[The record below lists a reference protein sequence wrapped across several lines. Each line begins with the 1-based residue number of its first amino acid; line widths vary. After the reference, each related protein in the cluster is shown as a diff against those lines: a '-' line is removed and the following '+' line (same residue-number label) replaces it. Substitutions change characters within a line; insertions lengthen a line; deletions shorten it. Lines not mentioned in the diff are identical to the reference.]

1 MPPTKDFYSVLGV
14 GSSSSQDEI
23 KKAYRK
29 LAKKYHPDANASD
42 PKAAERFKEIS
53 EANNVLGDVAKRKQ
67 YDEMRRLGAFD
78 GGGFGG
84 FNGGRS
90 SRSGGGYG
98 GTTAGGQTINF
109 QDFDIGGLGGLGD
122 LFSSMFGGGE
132 TRQSSRQRG
141 PEKGQTVEANLDI
154 PFRTAARGGK
164 VPIELEVSEECAT
177 CHGSGAAPG
186 ASLKICPECNGRGV
200 ISFGQGG
207 FAVNRT
213 CPVCLGRG
221 QIPTEPCPTCHGT
234 GEVRTRRK
242 VLINVPA
249 GVDTGSKIRLK
260 GQGGKGPQDGPPGD
274 LIITFNVLP
283 DKFYKRDGLDV
294 IATVP
299 LNIAQ
304 ATLGT
309 KISLKTLEGKRVAI
323 KIPPGT
329 PSGKRFRV
337 RGQGMQKGEKT
348 GDLIVEVAIQV
359 PEKLSEEQ
367 ERMMREFAESGGLKY

>member
-1 MPPTKDFYSVLGV
+1 MAPTKDFYSVLGV
-14 GSSSSQDEI
+14 GSGASQDEI

-78 GGGFGG
+78 GGFGGFGG
-84 FNGGRS
+84 GS
-90 SRSGGGYG
+90 SRGAGARGAG
-98 GTTAGGQTINF
+98 AGGQTINF

-122 LFSSMFGGGE
+122 LFSSMFGGGD
-132 TRQSSRQRG
+132 TRESARQRG
-141 PEKGQTVEANLDI
+141 PEKGQTVEATLDI

-164 VPIELEVSEECAT
+164 VPIELEVSEECPT
-177 CHGSGAAPG
+177 CHGTGAAPG
-186 ASLKICPECNGRGV
+186 ASLRICPECNGRGV

-221 QIPTEPCPTCHGT
+221 QVPTEPCPTCHGS
-234 GEVRTRRK
+234 GDVRVKRK

-249 GVDTGSKIRLK
+249 GVDTASKIRLK
-260 GQGGKGPQDGPPGD
+260 GQGGKGPQGGPAGD

-283 DKFYKRDGLDV
+283 DKFYRRDGLDV

-304 ATLGT
+304 AILGT
-309 KISLKTLEGKRVAI
+309 KISVKTLDGKKVAI

-337 RGQGMQKGEKT
+337 RSQGIQKGEKK
-348 GDLIVEVAIQV
+348 GDLIVEVSIQV

-367 ERMMREFAESGGLKY
+367 ERMMKEFAESGGMKY

>member
-1 MPPTKDFYSVLGV
+1 MAPTKDFYSVLGV
-14 GSSSSQDEI
+14 GSGASQDEI

-78 GGGFGG
+78 GGFGGFGG
-84 FNGGRS
+84 GS
-90 SRSGGGYG
+90 SRGAGARGAGG
-98 GTTAGGQTINF
+98 GGQTINF

-122 LFSSMFGGGE
+122 LFSSMFGGGDTRE
-132 TRQSSRQRG
+132 TARQRG
-141 PEKGQTVEANLDI
+141 PEKGQTVEATLDI

-164 VPIELEVSEECAT
+164 VPIELEMSEECPT
-177 CHGSGAAPG
+177 CHGTGAAPG
-186 ASLKICPECNGRGV
+186 ASLRICPECNGRGV

-221 QIPTEPCPTCHGT
+221 QVPTEPCPTCHGS
-234 GEVRTRRK
+234 GDVRVKRK

-249 GVDTGSKIRLK
+249 GVDTASKIRLK
-260 GQGGKGPQDGPPGD
+260 GQGGKGPQGGPAGD

-283 DKFYKRDGLDV
+283 DKFYRRDGLDV

-309 KISLKTLEGKRVAI
+309 KISVKTLDGKKVAI
-323 KIPPGT
+323 KIPSGT

-337 RGQGMQKGEKT
+337 RGQGIQKGEKK
-348 GDLIVEVAIQV
+348 GDLIVEVSIQV

-367 ERMMREFAESGGLKY
+367 ERMMKEFAESGGMKY

>member
-1 MPPTKDFYSVLGV
+1 MPQTKDFYSVLGV
-14 GSSSSQDEI
+14 GSGASQDEI

-53 EANNVLGDVAKRKQ
+53 EANNVLSDPEKRKQ

-78 GGGFGG
+78 GGFGGFGG
-84 FNGGRS
+84 GRS
-90 SRSGGGYG
+90 TRGAGARGGAGGG
-98 GTTAGGQTINF
+98 TSQTINF

-132 TRQSSRQRG
+132 DRRTARPSG

-164 VPIELEVSEECAT
+164 VPIELEVSEECPT

-207 FAVNRT
+207 FAVNRP

-221 QIPTEPCPTCHGT
+221 QVPTEPCPTCNGN
-234 GEVRTRRK
+234 GEIRARRK
-242 VLINVPA
+242 VLINVPP

-260 GQGGKGPQDGPPGD
+260 GQGGKGTRNGPSGD
-274 LIITFNVLP
+274 LIITFNVQP
-283 DKFYKRDGLDV
+283 DKFFRRDGLDV

-309 KISLKTLEGKRVAI
+309 KISVRTLDGKKVAL

-337 RGQGMQKGEKT
+337 RGQGIEKGDKK
-348 GDLIVEVAIQV
+348 GDLIVEVSIQV

-367 ERMMREFAESGGLKY
+367 ERMMKEFAESGGMKY

>member
-1 MPPTKDFYSVLGV
+1 MAPTKDFYSVLGV
-14 GSSSSQDEI
+14 GSGASQDEI

-78 GGGFGG
+78 GGFGGFGG
-84 FNGGRS
+84 GS
-90 SRSGGGYG
+90 SRGAGARGAGG
-98 GTTAGGQTINF
+98 GGQTINF

-122 LFSSMFGGGE
+122 LFSSMFGGGD
-132 TRQSSRQRG
+132 TRESARQRG
-141 PEKGQTVEANLDI
+141 PEKGQTVEATLDI

-164 VPIELEVSEECAT
+164 VPIELEVSEECPT
-177 CHGSGAAPG
+177 CHGTGAAPG
-186 ASLKICPECNGRGV
+186 ASLRICPECNGRGV

-221 QIPTEPCPTCHGT
+221 QVPTEPCPTCHGS
-234 GEVRTRRK
+234 GDVRVKRK

-249 GVDTGSKIRLK
+249 GVDTASKIRLK
-260 GQGGKGPQDGPPGD
+260 GQGGKGPQGGPAGD

-283 DKFYKRDGLDV
+283 DKFYRRDGLDV

-299 LNIAQ
+299 LNIPQ

-309 KISLKTLEGKRVAI
+309 KISVKTLDGKKVAI

-337 RGQGMQKGEKT
+337 RGQGIQKGEKK
-348 GDLIVEVAIQV
+348 GDLIIEVSIQV

-367 ERMMREFAESGGLKY
+367 ERMMREFAESGGMKY

>member
-1 MPPTKDFYSVLGV
+1 MAPTKDFYSVLGV
-14 GSSSSQDEI
+14 GSGASQDEV

-78 GGGFGG
+78 GGFGGFGG
-84 FNGGRS
+84 GTSRGAGTRGAGG
-90 SRSGGGYG
+90 
-98 GTTAGGQTINF
+98 GGQTINF

-122 LFSSMFGGGE
+122 LFSSMFSGGD
-132 TRQSSRQRG
+132 TRESARQRG
-141 PEKGQTVEANLDI
+141 PEKGQTVEATLDI

-164 VPIELEVSEECAT
+164 VPIELEVSEECPT
-177 CHGSGAAPG
+177 CHGTGAAPG
-186 ASLKICPECNGRGV
+186 ASLRICPECNGRGV

-221 QIPTEPCPTCHGT
+221 QVPTEPCPTCHGS
-234 GEVRTRRK
+234 GDVRVKRK

-249 GVDTGSKIRLK
+249 GVDTASKIRLK
-260 GQGGKGPQDGPPGD
+260 GQGGKGSHGGPAGD

-283 DKFYKRDGLDV
+283 DKFYRRDGLDV

-299 LNIAQ
+299 LNIPQ

-309 KISLKTLEGKRVAI
+309 KISVKTLDGKKVAI

-337 RGQGMQKGEKT
+337 RSQGIQKGEKK
-348 GDLIVEVAIQV
+348 GDLIVEVSIQV

-367 ERMMREFAESGGLKY
+367 ERMMKEFAESGGMKY

>member
-1 MPPTKDFYSVLGV
+1 MAQTKDFYATLGV
-14 GSSSSQDEI
+14 SSSASQDEI

-29 LAKKYHPDANASD
+29 LAKKFHPDANASD
-42 PKAAERFKEIS
+42 AKAAERFKEIS
-53 EANNVLGDVAKRKQ
+53 EANNVLSDPAKRKQ

-84 FNGGRS
+84 FGGGARS
-90 SRSGGGYG
+90 SRGAGSRGG
-98 GTTAGGQTINF
+98 AQNINF
-109 QDFDIGGLGGLGD
+109 EEFDIGGLGGLGD

-132 TRQSSRQRG
+132 TRQTARSRG
-141 PEKGQTVEANLDI
+141 PEKGQTVEATLDI

-164 VPIELEVSEECAT
+164 VPIELEVSEECPT
-177 CHGSGAAPG
+177 CHGNGAAPG
-186 ASLKICPECNGRGV
+186 AQLTTCPECNGRGV
-200 ISFGQGG
+200 VSFGQGG
-207 FAVNRT
+207 FAVNRP
-213 CPVCLGRG
+213 CPVCLGKG
-221 QIPTEPCPTCHGT
+221 QVPTEPCPTCRGS
-234 GEVRTRRK
+234 GEVRVRRK
-242 VLINVPA
+242 VLVNVPP

-260 GQGGKGPQDGPPGD
+260 GQGGKGSANGPPGD
-274 LIITFNVLP
+274 LVITFNVSS

-309 KISLKTLEGKRVAI
+309 KISVRTLDGKKVAI

-337 RGQGMQKGEKT
+337 RGQGIQKGDKK
-348 GDLIVEVAIQV
+348 GDLIVEVSIQV

-367 ERMMREFAESGGLKY
+367 ERMMREFAESGGMKY

>member
-1 MPPTKDFYSVLGV
+1 MAPTKDFYSVLGV
-14 GSSSSQDEI
+14 GSGASQDEI

-53 EANNVLGDVAKRKQ
+53 EANNVLGDPAKRKQ

-78 GGGFGG
+78 GGFGGFGG
-84 FNGGRS
+84 GS
-90 SRSGGGYG
+90 SRSGARGAS
-98 GTTAGGQTINF
+98 AGGQTINF

-122 LFSSMFGGGE
+122 LFSSMFGGGD
-132 TRQSSRQRG
+132 TRENARQRG
-141 PEKGQTVEANLDI
+141 PEKGQTVEATLDI

-164 VPIELEVSEECAT
+164 VPIELEVSEECPT
-177 CHGSGAAPG
+177 CHGTGAAPG
-186 ASLKICPECNGRGV
+186 ASLKVCPECNGRGV

-221 QIPTEPCPTCHGT
+221 QVPTEPCPTCHGS
-234 GEVRTRRK
+234 GDVRVKRK

-260 GQGGKGPQDGPPGD
+260 GQGGKGPQGGPAGD
-274 LIITFNVLP
+274 LIITFNILA

-309 KISLKTLEGKRVAI
+309 KISVKTLDGKKVAI

-337 RGQGMQKGEKT
+337 RGQGIQKGEKK
-348 GDLIVEVAIQV
+348 GDLIVEVSIQV

-367 ERMMREFAESGGLKY
+367 ERMMKEFAESGGMKY

>member
-1 MPPTKDFYSVLGV
+1 MAPTKDFYSVLGV
-14 GSSSSQDEI
+14 GSGASQDEV

-78 GGGFGG
+78 GGFGGFGG
-84 FNGGRS
+84 GTSRGAGTRGAGG
-90 SRSGGGYG
+90 
-98 GTTAGGQTINF
+98 GGQTINF

-122 LFSSMFGGGE
+122 LFSSMFGGGD
-132 TRQSSRQRG
+132 TRESARQRG
-141 PEKGQTVEANLDI
+141 PEKGQTVEATLDI

-164 VPIELEVSEECAT
+164 VPIELEVSEECPT
-177 CHGSGAAPG
+177 CHGTGAAPG
-186 ASLKICPECNGRGV
+186 ASLRICPECNGRGV

-221 QIPTEPCPTCHGT
+221 QVPTEPCPTCHGS
-234 GEVRTRRK
+234 GDVRVKRK

-249 GVDTGSKIRLK
+249 GVDTASKIRLK
-260 GQGGKGPQDGPPGD
+260 GQGGKGPHGGPAGD

-283 DKFYKRDGLDV
+283 DKFYRRDGLDV

-299 LNIAQ
+299 LNIPQ

-309 KISLKTLEGKRVAI
+309 KISVKTLDGKKVAI

-337 RGQGMQKGEKT
+337 RSQGIQKGEKK
-348 GDLIVEVAIQV
+348 GDLIVEVSIQV

-367 ERMMREFAESGGLKY
+367 ERMMKEFAESGGMKY

>member
-14 GSSSSQDEI
+14 GSSASQDEI

-29 LAKKYHPDANASD
+29 LAKKNHPDANASD

-53 EANNVLGDVAKRKQ
+53 EANNVLGDPQKRKQ

-78 GGGFGG
+78 GGFGG
-84 FNGGRS
+84 FGGGRS
-90 SRSGGGYG
+90 SRG
-98 GTTAGGQTINF
+98 AGSHRGAGDGAQTINF

-132 TRQSSRQRG
+132 TRQSTRQRG
-141 PEKGQTVEANLDI
+141 PEKGQTVEATLDI

-164 VPIELEVSEECAT
+164 VPIELEVSEECGT
-177 CHGSGAAPG
+177 CHGTGAAPG
-186 ASLKICPECNGRGV
+186 ASLRICPECNGRGV

-207 FAVNRT
+207 FAVNRP
-213 CPVCLGRG
+213 CPACLGRG
-221 QIPTEPCPTCHGT
+221 QIPTQPCPTCRGT
-234 GEVRTRRK
+234 GEVRVKRK
-242 VLINVPA
+242 VLINVPP
-249 GVDTGSKIRLK
+249 GVDTSSKIRLK
-260 GQGGKGPQDGPPGD
+260 GQGGKGAQNGPPGD

-283 DKFYKRDGLDV
+283 DKFYRRDGLDV

-309 KISLKTLEGKRVAI
+309 KISVRTLDGRKVAI
-323 KIPPGT
+323 RIPPGT
-329 PSGKRFRV
+329 ASGKRFRV
-337 RGQGMQKGEKT
+337 RGQGIQKGDKK

-367 ERMMREFAESGGLKY
+367 ERMMKEFADSGGMKY

>member
-1 MPPTKDFYSVLGV
+1 MAQTKDFYAVLGV
-14 GSSSSQDEI
+14 SSSATQDEI
-23 KKAYRK
+23 KKAFRK
-29 LAKKYHPDANASD
+29 LAKKFHPDANAAD
-42 PKAAERFKEIS
+42 PKAGERFKEIS
-53 EANNVLGDVAKRKQ
+53 EANNVLSDPEKRKQ

-78 GGGFGG
+78 GAFG
-84 FNGGRS
+84 GGRS
-90 SRSGGGYG
+90 SRTGGFG
-98 GTTAGGQTINF
+98 GAGAGGQTINF

-122 LFSSMFGGGE
+122 LFSSMFGGGNA
-132 TRQSSRQRG
+132 RQGSRARG
-141 PEKGQTVEANLDI
+141 PEKGQTVEATLDI

-164 VPIELEVSEECAT
+164 VPIELEVSEECGT
-177 CHGSGAAPG
+177 CGGTGAAPG
-186 ASLKICPECNGRGV
+186 AQLTICPECNGRGV

-207 FAVNRT
+207 FAVNRP

-221 QIPTEPCPTCHGT
+221 QVPSKSCPTCHGS
-234 GEVRTRRK
+234 GEVRARRK
-242 VLINVPA
+242 VLINVPP
-249 GVDTGSKIRLK
+249 GVDTAGKIRLK
-260 GQGGKGPQDGPPGD
+260 GQGGKGNANGPPGD
-274 LIITFNVLP
+274 LVITFNVLP

-309 KISLKTLEGKRVAI
+309 KISVRTLDGKKVAI

-337 RGQGMQKGEKT
+337 RGQGIQKGDKK
-348 GDLIVEVAIQV
+348 GDLIVEVSIAV

-367 ERMMREFAESGGLKY
+367 ERMMKEFADAGGLKY

>member
-1 MPPTKDFYSVLGV
+1 MAQTKDFYAVLGV
-14 GSSSSQDEI
+14 SSTATQDEI

-29 LAKKYHPDANASD
+29 LAKKHHPDANANE

-53 EANNVLGDVAKRKQ
+53 EANNVLSDPAKRKQ

-78 GGGFGG
+78 GGFGGFGG
-84 FNGGRS
+84 GRA
-90 SRSGGGYG
+90 RSTGAGTRG
-98 GTTAGGQTINF
+98 GTQNINF

-132 TRQSSRQRG
+132 ARQGAKARG
-141 PEKGQTVEANLDI
+141 PEKGQTVEATLEI

-164 VPIELEVSEECAT
+164 VPIELEVSEECPT
-177 CHGSGAAPG
+177 CHGTGAAPG
-186 ASLKICPECNGRGV
+186 AQLKICPNCDGRGV
-200 ISFGQGG
+200 VSFGQGG
-207 FAVNRT
+207 FAVNRP

-221 QIPTEPCPTCHGT
+221 QVPTEPCPTCHGN
-234 GEVRTRRK
+234 GELSVKRK
-242 VLINVPA
+242 VLINVPS

-260 GQGGKGPQDGPPGD
+260 GQGGKGNANGPPGD
-274 LIITFNVLP
+274 LVITFNVKP

-309 KISLKTLEGKRVAI
+309 KISVRTLDGRKVAI
-323 KIPPGT
+323 KIPAGT

-337 RGQGMQKGEKT
+337 RGQGIEKAEKK
-348 GDLIVEVAIQV
+348 GDLIVEVSIAV

-367 ERMMREFAESGGLKY
+367 ERMMKEFADAGGMKY

>member
-1 MPPTKDFYSVLGV
+1 MAQTKDFYATLGV
-14 GSSSSQDEI
+14 GSSASQDEI

-29 LAKKYHPDANASD
+29 LAKKFHPDANASD
-42 PKAAERFKEIS
+42 PKAGERFKEIS
-53 EANNVLGDVAKRKQ
+53 EANNVLSDPAKRKQ

-84 FNGGRS
+84 F
-90 SRSGGGYG
+90 GGGARSARGAGARG
-98 GTTAGGQTINF
+98 GGATQGINF
-109 QDFDIGGLGGLGD
+109 EEFDIGGLGGLGD

-132 TRQSSRQRG
+132 TRQSSRSRG
-141 PEKGQTVEANLDI
+141 PEKGQTVEASLDI

-164 VPIELEVSEECAT
+164 VPIELEVSEECNT

-186 ASLKICPECNGRGV
+186 AQLKTCPECNGRGV

-207 FAVNRT
+207 FAVNRP
-213 CPVCLGRG
+213 CPVCLGKG
-221 QIPTEPCPTCHGT
+221 QVPTEPCPTCHGT
-234 GEVRTRRK
+234 GEIRARRK
-242 VLINVPA
+242 VLVNVPP

-260 GQGGKGPQDGPPGD
+260 GQGGKGNANGPPGD
-274 LIITFNVLP
+274 LVITFNVLP
-283 DKFYKRDGLDV
+283 DTFYKRDALDV

-309 KISLKTLEGKRVAI
+309 KISVRTLDGRKVAI

-329 PSGKRFRV
+329 FSGKRFRV
-337 RGQGMQKGEKT
+337 RGQGIQKGDKK
-348 GDLIVEVAIQV
+348 GDLIVEVSILV

-367 ERMMREFAESGGLKY
+367 ERMMKEFAESGGMKY

>member
-1 MPPTKDFYSVLGV
+1 MAPTKDFYSVLGV
-14 GSSSSQDEI
+14 GSGASQDEV

-78 GGGFGG
+78 GGFGGFGG
-84 FNGGRS
+84 GTSRGAGTRGAGG
-90 SRSGGGYG
+90 
-98 GTTAGGQTINF
+98 GGQTINF

-122 LFSSMFGGGE
+122 LFSSMFSGGD
-132 TRQSSRQRG
+132 TRESARQRG
-141 PEKGQTVEANLDI
+141 PEKGQTVEATLDI

-164 VPIELEVSEECAT
+164 VPIELEVSEECPT
-177 CHGSGAAPG
+177 CHGTGAAPG
-186 ASLKICPECNGRGV
+186 ASLRICPECNGRGV

-213 CPVCLGRG
+213 CPVCLARG
-221 QIPTEPCPTCHGT
+221 QVPTEPCPTCHGS
-234 GEVRTRRK
+234 GDVRVKRK

-249 GVDTGSKIRLK
+249 GVDTASKIRLK
-260 GQGGKGPQDGPPGD
+260 GQGGKGPHGGPAGD

-283 DKFYKRDGLDV
+283 DKFYRRDGLDV

-299 LNIAQ
+299 LNIPQ

-309 KISLKTLEGKRVAI
+309 KISVKTLDGKKVAI

-337 RGQGMQKGEKT
+337 RSQGIQKGEKK
-348 GDLIVEVAIQV
+348 GDLIVEVSIQV

-367 ERMMREFAESGGLKY
+367 ERMMKEFAESGGMKY